1 MSCEMIRSS
10 RSYRSLSAARAGAQ
24 QQTRRAA
31 TAAVDRRDRQTDG
44 RTPDRFM
51 TALAAYCEQP
61 VIIAGSRRRLSGQSA
76 VT

>member
-1 MSCEMIRSS
+1 MIRGS

-24 QQTRRAA
+24 QQTRQPPLLLSIDG
-31 TAAVDRRDRQTDG
+31 TDRQTDG

-51 TALAAYCEQP
+51 TALAAYCEQH

-76 VT
+76 VA